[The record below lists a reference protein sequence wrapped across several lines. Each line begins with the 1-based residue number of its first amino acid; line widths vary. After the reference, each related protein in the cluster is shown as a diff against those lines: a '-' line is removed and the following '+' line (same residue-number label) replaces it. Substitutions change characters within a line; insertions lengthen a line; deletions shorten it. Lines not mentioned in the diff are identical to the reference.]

1 MFLSQKSSKTSSAKF
16 LLKKW
21 NLPHRASYP
30 ESPLAFSR
38 MCFRVRGFLCV
49 LENFRKTV
57 RKSLT
62 LQNEPCAL
70 LKIHEEREQKG
81 SQPFGNENGEGI
93 TLLRILLKITFYFPP
108 FILPLRNNLNEHL
121 GRKYKSV
128 VVSDMSVQWRNA
140 KQSSSV
146 RQELHCCCSN
156 IPGLIVAVDLYYP
169 PYLFP
174 WGAITI
180 VSLILSL
187 NKGN

>member
-1 MFLSQKSSKTSSAKF
+1 MSGVFCV
-16 LLKKW
+16 
-21 NLPHRASYP
+21 
-30 ESPLAFSR
+30 SR
-38 MCFRVRGFLCV
+38 RI
-49 LENFRKTV
+49 FRKTV

-93 TLLRILLKITFYFPP
+93 TLLCILLKIKFYFPP

-121 GRKYKSV
+121 GRKHKGV
-128 VVSDMSVQWRNA
+128 VVSDMSAQWRNA

-146 RQELHCCCSN
+146 QQELHCCCSD

-174 WGAITI
+174 
-180 VSLILSL
+180 
-187 NKGN
+187 